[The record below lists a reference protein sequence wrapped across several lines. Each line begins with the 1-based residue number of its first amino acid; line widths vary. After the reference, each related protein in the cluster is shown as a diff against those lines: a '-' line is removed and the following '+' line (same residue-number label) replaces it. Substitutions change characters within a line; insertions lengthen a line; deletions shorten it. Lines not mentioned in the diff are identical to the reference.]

1 MMHIGLIFPYSPMPF
16 LPGGA
21 SGEAEEL
28 RKKTFSVLAGN
39 ASSGWALSLSGYGQL
54 ITRTETVSDKRGLF
68 VRVIVLALSNCAT
81 VAAVP
86 PPITHTSIAATAY
99 TYLYHE

>member
-1 MMHIGLIFPYSPMPF
+1 MPF

-39 ASSGWALSLSGYGQL
+39 SSSGLALSLSGYGQL
-54 ITRTETVSDKRGLF
+54 ITRTETVSDKRSLF
-68 VRVIVLALSNCAT
+68 VRVIALALSSCAT
-81 VAAVP
+81 VAAEL
-86 PPITHTSIAATAY
+86 PPIIHTSVAVPAD